1 MASGRANGDHVL
13 AAAKLTLASTL
24 FVIVFCAVFTGPYA
38 HSIVWIPSR
47 SSQGFHAANDWV
59 GNVPGELIIGLGGQ
73 PRETLQRLLES
84 WNAKIVIELP
94 EIRAYLVRLEEPDI
108 SAKLYEAKAMPYA
121 GLYVEPNYYV
131 HATLTPN
138 DPLWAS
144 QWGLLKVRADLAWD
158 TEIGKRSIV
167 VAVVDTGIDYN
178 HEDLAANYIPLG
190 YDWVNHDPDPK
201 DDNGHGT
208 HVCGII
214 GAVTNNGVGVA
225 GLSQVSIISE
235 KVLDKTGAG
244 TIFNVAQGVIDATNK
259 GARITNNSYGT
270 YLYSDTMRAAF
281 QYASSHGVLNVA
293 AAGNDNR
300 DQPFYPAAF
309 GEFVIA
315 VAGTDQNDARYTS
328 SNYGDWIELSAPA
341 ANIISTLPGD
351 SYGTLTG
358 TSMASAFVTG
368 ATALVWSHFGTM
380 SADQVR
386 RRLQETAVDLGAAG
400 WDPYFG
406 HGRIDLF
413 SALNQPMAEESVPQT
428 FQICVIQLGVKQL
441 NGSLSWLPGYG
452 WPGLPASQCP
462 EKFEYYNDPVWDP
475 PRIIVFHQF
484 NQTRNPYG

>member
-1 MASGRANGDHVL
+1 
-13 AAAKLTLASTL
+13 
-24 FVIVFCAVFTGPYA
+24 
-38 HSIVWIPSR
+38 
-47 SSQGFHAANDWV
+47 
-59 GNVPGELIIGLGGQ
+59 
-73 PRETLQRLLES
+73 
-84 WNAKIVIELP
+84 
-94 EIRAYLVRLEEPDI
+94 
-108 SAKLYEAKAMPYA
+108 
-121 GLYVEPNYYV
+121 
-131 HATLTPN
+131 
-138 DPLWAS
+138 
-144 QWGLLKVRADLAWD
+144 
-158 TEIGKRSIV
+158 
-167 VAVVDTGIDYN
+167 
-178 HEDLAANYIPLG
+178 
-190 YDWVNHDPDPK
+190 
-201 DDNGHGT
+201 
-208 HVCGII
+208 
-214 GAVTNNGVGVA
+214 
-225 GLSQVSIISE
+225 
-235 KVLDKTGAG
+235 
-244 TIFNVAQGVIDATNK
+244 
-259 GARITNNSYGT
+259 
-270 YLYSDTMRAAF
+270 MRAAF

-406 HGRIDLF
+406 HGRIDLL
-413 SALNQPMAEESVPQT
+413 SALNEPVAEESVPQT